1 LLYGARGF
9 YFSIDLKEMIMSKH
23 IRNRLYITMMLLV
36 LMLLSCIPQSP
47 PGNIVDGLGRQVTI
61 NAVPQRIVSLAPSN
75 TEILFALGLG
85 DKVVGDTEY
94 CNYPEA
100 AKTKP
105 KVGGFS
111 TVDIEKVVSLKP
123 DLVLATRI
131 HDKTTI
137 PALENLG
144 ITVVALAPGS
154 LNEVLDSIK
163 LVGKITGQ
171 DKEAAEL
178 IKDLG
183 ARIEEITDKTQNLS
197 PEQRPRVF
205 YVTWHDPLWTAGTG
219 TLSNDV
225 ISHAGGQNIAS
236 DISGDKTI
244 DLETVISRDPEVIIV
259 SVGMGTGEDL
269 PWQYIKSE
277 SRLKNTQAL
286 MNDRVYKIDGDLIH
300 RPGPRVVE
308 ALEEMAQFIHPELF
322 EKFK

>member
-1 LLYGARGF
+1 
-9 YFSIDLKEMIMSKH
+9 MSKH
-23 IRNRLYITMMLLV
+23 IRNRLYITMTLLV

-85 DKVVGDTEY
+85 DKVVGVTEY

-111 TVDIEKVVSLKP
+111 TVDIEKVVSLRP
-123 DLVLATRI
+123 DLVLATQI
-131 HDKTTI
+131 HSKTII
-137 PALENLG
+137 PALEKLG
-144 ITVVALAPGS
+144 LTVVALTPSS
-154 LNEVLDSIK
+154 LTGVLDSIT

-171 DKEAAEL
+171 SKEASEL
-178 IKDLG
+178 VKDLST
-183 ARIEEITDKTQNLS
+183 RIKAIADKTQKLS
-197 PEQRPRVF
+197 PAQRPRVF
-205 YVTWHDPLWTAGTG
+205 YVTWHDPLMTAGTG

-225 ISHAGGQNIAS
+225 ISQAGGQNIAS
-236 DISGDKTI
+236 DITGDKTI
-244 DLETVISRDPEVIIV
+244 DLETVINRDPEVIIV
-259 SVGMGTGEDL
+259 SVGMGTGEDS

-286 MNDRVYKIDGDLIH
+286 LTDRVYKIDGDLIH
-300 RPGPRVVE
+300 RPGPRIVE
-308 ALEEMAQFIHPELF
+308 ALEQMAQFIHPELF
-322 EKFK
+322 K

>member
-1 LLYGARGF
+1 
-9 YFSIDLKEMIMSKH
+9 MIMSKY
-23 IRNRLYITMMLLV
+23 IRHSFYIAIALTALV
-36 LMLLSCIPQSP
+36 LLSCIPQSP
-47 PGNIVDGLGRQVTI
+47 PGNIVDGLGRKVTI
-61 NAVPQRIVSLAPSN
+61 NTVPQRIVSLAPSN

-111 TVDIEKVVSLKP
+111 TVDIEKVVSLRP
-123 DLVLATRI
+123 DLVLATQI
-131 HDKTTI
+131 HDKTII

-144 ITVVALAPGS
+144 ITVVALTPGS

-171 DKEAAEL
+171 DKEASEL
-178 IKDLG
+178 VKDLG
-183 ARIEEITDKTQNLS
+183 ARIKEITDKTQKLS
-197 PEQRPRVF
+197 SAQRPRVF

-225 ISHAGGQNIAS
+225 ISQAGGQNIAS
-236 DISGDKTI
+236 DITGDKTI
-244 DLETVISRDPEVIIV
+244 DLETVINRDPEVIIV

-286 MNDRVYKIDGDLIH
+286 LNSRAYKIDGDLIH

>member
-1 LLYGARGF
+1 MRKY
-9 YFSIDLKEMIMSKH
+9 
-23 IRNRLYITMMLLV
+23 IRHSFWIALALTTPI
-36 LMLLSCIPQSP
+36 LLSCVPQSP
-47 PGNIVDGLGRQVTI
+47 PGNIVDGLGRNITI

-75 TEILFALGLG
+75 TEILFALSLG

-111 TVDIEKVVSLKP
+111 TVDIEKVVSLRP

-144 ITVVALAPGS
+144 ITVVAFNPGS
-154 LNEVLDSIK
+154 LNDVLDSIK

-171 DKEAAEL
+171 DKEASEL
-178 IKDLG
+178 VKDLST
-183 ARIEEITDKTQNLS
+183 RIKEITDKTEKLT
-197 PEQRPRVF
+197 PDKRPRVF

-219 TLSNDV
+219 TMSNDV
-225 ISHAGGQNIAS
+225 IIQAGGQNIAS
-236 DISGDKTI
+236 DITGDKTI
-244 DLETVISRDPEVIIV
+244 DLETVINRDPEVIIV

-286 MNDRVYKIDGDLIH
+286 LNGRVYKIDGDLIH
-300 RPGPRVVE
+300 RPGPRVVD
-308 ALEEMAQFIHPELF
+308 ALGEMAQFIHPELF
-322 EKFK
+322 GNY

>member
-1 LLYGARGF
+1 
-9 YFSIDLKEMIMSKH
+9 MSQH
-23 IRNRLYITMMLLV
+23 IRYSLYIAIALIP
-36 LMLLSCIPQSP
+36 LMLLSCTPQSP
-47 PGNIVDGLGRQVTI
+47 PGNIVDGLGRKVTI
-61 NAVPQRIVSLAPSN
+61 NTVPQRIVSLAPSN

-111 TVDIEKVVSLKP
+111 TVDIEKVVSLRP

-131 HDKTTI
+131 HDKTII

-144 ITVVALAPGS
+144 ITVVALTPGS

-178 IKDLG
+178 IKNLG
-183 ARIEEITDKTQNLS
+183 TRIEEITDKTQNLS

-225 ISHAGGQNIAS
+225 ISQAGGQNIAS
-236 DISGDKTI
+236 DITGDKTI

-269 PWQYIKSE
+269 PWQYIKAE

-286 MNDRVYKIDGDLIH
+286 LNDRVYKIDGDLIH

-308 ALEEMAQFIHPELF
+308 ALEEMTQFIHPELF

>member
-1 LLYGARGF
+1 
-9 YFSIDLKEMIMSKH
+9 MSKH
-23 IRNRLYITMMLLV
+23 IRNRFYITMTLLV

-85 DKVVGDTEY
+85 DKVVGVTEY

-111 TVDIEKVVSLKP
+111 TVDIEKVVSLRP
-123 DLVLATRI
+123 DLVLATQI
-131 HDKTTI
+131 HSKTII
-137 PALENLG
+137 PALEKLG
-144 ITVVALAPGS
+144 LTVVALTPSS
-154 LNEVLDSIK
+154 LTGVLDSIT

-171 DKEAAEL
+171 SKEASEL
-178 IKDLG
+178 VKDLST
-183 ARIEEITDKTQNLS
+183 RIKSIADETQKLS
-197 PEQRPRVF
+197 HAQRPRVF
-205 YVTWHDPLWTAGTG
+205 YVTWHDPLMTAGTG

-225 ISHAGGQNIAS
+225 ISQAGGQNIAS
-236 DISGDKTI
+236 DITGDKTI
-244 DLETVISRDPEVIIV
+244 DLETVINRDPEVIIV
-259 SVGMGTGEDL
+259 SVGMGTGEDS

-286 MNDRVYKIDGDLIH
+286 LTDRVYKIDGDLIH
-300 RPGPRVVE
+300 RPGPRIVE
-308 ALEEMAQFIHPELF
+308 ALEQMAQFIHPELF
-322 EKFK
+322 ERIQ

>member
-1 LLYGARGF
+1 
-9 YFSIDLKEMIMSKH
+9 MSKH
-23 IRNRLYITMMLLV
+23 IRNRFYITMTLLV

-47 PGNIVDGLGRQVTI
+47 SGNIVDGLGRKIMI

-85 DKVVGDTEY
+85 YKVVGVTEY

-111 TVDIEKVVSLKP
+111 TVDIEKVVSLRP
-123 DLVLATRI
+123 DLVLATQI
-131 HDKTTI
+131 HSKTII
-137 PALENLG
+137 PALEKLG
-144 ITVVALAPGS
+144 LTVVALTPSS
-154 LNEVLDSIK
+154 LTGVLDSIT

-171 DKEAAEL
+171 DKQASEL
-178 IKDLG
+178 VKDLSTQIK
-183 ARIEEITDKTQNLS
+183 AIADKTQKLS
-197 PEQRPRVF
+197 TDQRPRVF
-205 YVTWHDPLWTAGTG
+205 YVTWHDPLMTAGTG

-225 ISHAGGQNIAS
+225 ISQAGGQNIAS
-236 DISGDKTI
+236 DITGDKTI
-244 DLETVISRDPEVIIV
+244 DLETVINRDPEVIIV

-286 MNDRVYKIDGDLIH
+286 LTDRVYKIDGDLIH
-300 RPGPRVVE
+300 RPGPRIVE
-308 ALEEMAQFIHPELF
+308 ALKQMAQFIHPETF
-322 EKFK
+322 GQSK

>member
-1 LLYGARGF
+1 
-9 YFSIDLKEMIMSKH
+9 MSKH
-23 IRNRLYITMMLLV
+23 IRNRLYITMTLLV

-85 DKVVGDTEY
+85 DKIVGVTEY

-111 TVDIEKVVSLKP
+111 TVDIEKVVSLRP
-123 DLVLATRI
+123 DLVLATQI
-131 HDKTTI
+131 HSKTII
-137 PALENLG
+137 PALEKLG
-144 ITVVALAPGS
+144 LTVVALTPSS
-154 LNEVLDSIK
+154 LTGVLDSIT

-171 DKEAAEL
+171 DKQASEL
-178 IKDLG
+178 IKGLST
-183 ARIEEITDKTQNLS
+183 RIKSIADETQKLS
-197 PEQRPRVF
+197 PAQRPRVF
-205 YVTWHDPLWTAGTG
+205 YVTWHDPLMTTGTG

-225 ISHAGGQNIAS
+225 ISQAGGQNIAS

-244 DLETVISRDPEVIIV
+244 DLETVINRDPEVIIV

-286 MNDRVYKIDGDLIH
+286 LTDRVYKIDGDLIH
-300 RPGPRVVE
+300 RPGPRIVE
-308 ALEEMAQFIHPELF
+308 ALEQMAQFIHPELF
-322 EKFK
+322 GQIK

>member
-1 LLYGARGF
+1 
-9 YFSIDLKEMIMSKH
+9 MSQH
-23 IRNRLYITMMLLV
+23 IRYSFYIATALIS
-36 LMLLSCIPQSP
+36 LMLLGCTPQHP
-47 PGNIVDGLGRQVTI
+47 AGNIVDGLGRQVTI
-61 NAVPQRIVSLAPSN
+61 SAIPQRIVSLAPSN

-100 AKTKP
+100 AKTKT

-111 TVDIEKVVSLKP
+111 TVDVEKVVSLSP

-178 IKDLG
+178 TNNLG
-183 ARIEEITDKTQNLS
+183 TRIAAVVDKTQKLPAN
-197 PEQRPRVF
+197 QRPRVF
-205 YVTWHDPLWTAGTG
+205 YVTWHDPLWTAGAG
-219 TLSNDV
+219 TLADDV
-225 ISHAGGQNIAS
+225 IRQAGGQNIAS
-236 DISGDKTI
+236 DLTGDKTI

-259 SVGMGTGEDL
+259 SVGMGTGQDL

-277 SRLKNTQAL
+277 SRLENTQAL
-286 MNDRVYKIDGDLIH
+286 LNGRVYKIDGDLIH
-300 RPGPRVVE
+300 RPGPRVVD
-308 ALEEMAQFIHPELF
+308 ALEQMSQFIHPELF
-322 EKFK
+322 GQSK

>member
-1 LLYGARGF
+1 
-9 YFSIDLKEMIMSKH
+9 MSKY
-23 IRNRLYITMMLLV
+23 IRHSFYIAIALTALV
-36 LMLLSCIPQSP
+36 LLSCIPQSP
-47 PGNIVDGLGRQVTI
+47 PGNIVDGLGRKVTI
-61 NAVPQRIVSLAPSN
+61 NTVPQRIVSLAPSN

-111 TVDIEKVVSLKP
+111 TVDIEKVVSLRP

-131 HDKTTI
+131 HDKTII

-144 ITVVALAPGS
+144 ITVVALTPGS
-154 LNEVLDSIK
+154 LNDVLDSIK
-163 LVGKITGQ
+163 LVGEITGQ
-171 DKEAAEL
+171 DKVASEL
-178 IKDLG
+178 VKDLS
-183 ARIEEITDKTQNLS
+183 ARIKEIADKTQKLS
-197 PEQRPRVF
+197 SAQRPRVF

-225 ISHAGGQNIAS
+225 ISQAGGQNIAS
-236 DISGDKTI
+236 DITGDKTI
-244 DLETVISRDPEVIIV
+244 DLETVINRDPEVIIV

-286 MNDRVYKIDGDLIH
+286 LNSRVYKIDGDLID

>member
-1 LLYGARGF
+1 
-9 YFSIDLKEMIMSKH
+9 MSKH
-23 IRNRLYITMMLLV
+23 IRNRLYITMTLLV

-111 TVDIEKVVSLKP
+111 TVDVEKVVSLRP
-123 DLVLATRI
+123 DLVLATQI
-131 HDKTTI
+131 HSKTII
-137 PALENLG
+137 PALEKLG
-144 ITVVALAPGS
+144 LTVVALTPSS
-154 LNEVLDSIK
+154 LTGVLDSVT

-171 DKEAAEL
+171 DKQASEL
-178 IKDLG
+178 VKDLST
-183 ARIEEITDKTQNLS
+183 RIKAIADKTQKLS
-197 PEQRPRVF
+197 PAQRPRVF

-225 ISHAGGQNIAS
+225 ISQAGGQNIAS

-244 DLETVISRDPEVIIV
+244 DLETVINRDPEVIIV

-286 MNDRVYKIDGDLIH
+286 LTDRVYKIDGDLIH
-300 RPGPRVVE
+300 RPGPRIVE
-308 ALEEMAQFIHPELF
+308 ALEQIAQFIHPELF
-322 EKFK
+322 GQSK

>member
-1 LLYGARGF
+1 
-9 YFSIDLKEMIMSKH
+9 M
-23 IRNRLYITMMLLV
+23 
-36 LMLLSCIPQSP
+36 
-47 PGNIVDGLGRQVTI
+47 I

-85 DKVVGDTEY
+85 DKVVGVTEY

-111 TVDIEKVVSLKP
+111 TVDIEKVVSLRP
-123 DLVLATRI
+123 DLVLATQI
-131 HDKTTI
+131 HSKTII
-137 PALENLG
+137 PALEKLG
-144 ITVVALAPGS
+144 LTVVALTPSS
-154 LNEVLDSIK
+154 LTGVLDSIT

-171 DKEAAEL
+171 DKQASEL
-178 IKDLG
+178 IKDLST
-183 ARIEEITDKTQNLS
+183 RIKAIADETQKLS
-197 PEQRPRVF
+197 TAQRPRVF

-225 ISHAGGQNIAS
+225 ISQAGGQNIAS

-244 DLETVISRDPEVIIV
+244 DLETVINRDPEVIIV
-259 SVGMGTGEDL
+259 SVGMGTGKDL

-286 MNDRVYKIDGDLIH
+286 LTDRVYKIDGDLIH
-300 RPGPRVVE
+300 RPGPRIVE
-308 ALEEMAQFIHPELF
+308 ALEQMAQFIHPELF
-322 EKFK
+322 GQIK

>member
-1 LLYGARGF
+1 
-9 YFSIDLKEMIMSKH
+9 MMSKY
-23 IRNRLYITMMLLV
+23 IRHSFYIAIALSALV
-36 LMLLSCIPQSP
+36 LLSCIPQSP
-47 PGNIVDGLGRQVTI
+47 PGNIVDGLGRKVTI
-61 NAVPQRIVSLAPSN
+61 NTVPQRIVSLAPSN

-111 TVDIEKVVSLKP
+111 TVDIEKVVSLRP

-131 HDKTTI
+131 HDKTII

-144 ITVVALAPGS
+144 ITVVALTPGS
-154 LNEVLDSIK
+154 LNDVLDSIK

-171 DKEAAEL
+171 DKEASEL
-178 IKDLG
+178 VKDLS
-183 ARIEEITDKTQNLS
+183 ARIKEITDKTQNLS

-225 ISHAGGQNIAS
+225 ISQAGGQNIAS
-236 DISGDKTI
+236 DITGDKTI
-244 DLETVISRDPEVIIV
+244 DLETVINRDPEVIIV

-277 SRLKNTQAL
+277 SRLKNTHAL
-286 MNDRVYKIDGDLIH
+286 LNSRVYKIDGDLID

-308 ALEEMAQFIHPELF
+308 ALEQIAQFIHPELF
-322 EKFK
+322 K

>member
-1 LLYGARGF
+1 
-9 YFSIDLKEMIMSKH
+9 LKEIIMSKY
-23 IRNRLYITMMLLV
+23 IRHSFYIAIALTALV
-36 LMLLSCIPQSP
+36 LLSCIPQSP
-47 PGNIVDGLGRQVTI
+47 PGNIVDGLGRKVTI
-61 NAVPQRIVSLAPSN
+61 NTVPQRIVSLAPSN

-111 TVDIEKVVSLKP
+111 TVDIEKVVSLRP
-123 DLVLATRI
+123 DLVLATQI
-131 HDKTTI
+131 HDKTII

-144 ITVVALAPGS
+144 ITVVALTPGS

-171 DKEAAEL
+171 DKEASEL
-178 IKDLG
+178 VKDLG
-183 ARIEEITDKTQNLS
+183 ARIKEITDKTQKLS
-197 PEQRPRVF
+197 SAQRPRVF

-225 ISHAGGQNIAS
+225 ISQAGGQNIAS
-236 DISGDKTI
+236 DITGDKTI
-244 DLETVISRDPEVIIV
+244 DLETVINRDPEVIIV

-286 MNDRVYKIDGDLIH
+286 LNSRAYKIDGDLIH

>member
-1 LLYGARGF
+1 
-9 YFSIDLKEMIMSKH
+9 MSKH
-23 IRNRLYITMMLLV
+23 IRNRLYITMTLLV

-47 PGNIVDGLGRQVTI
+47 PGNIVDGLGRKIMI

-85 DKVVGDTEY
+85 DKVVGVTEY

-111 TVDIEKVVSLKP
+111 TVDIEKVVSLRP
-123 DLVLATRI
+123 DLVLATQI
-131 HDKTTI
+131 HSKTII
-137 PALENLG
+137 PALEKLG
-144 ITVVALAPGS
+144 LTVVALTPSS
-154 LNEVLDSIK
+154 LTGVLDSIT

-171 DKEAAEL
+171 SKEASEL
-178 IKDLG
+178 IKDLST
-183 ARIEEITDKTQNLS
+183 RIKAIADKTQKLS
-197 PEQRPRVF
+197 PAQRPRVF

-225 ISHAGGQNIAS
+225 ISQAGGQNIAS

-244 DLETVISRDPEVIIV
+244 DLETVINRDPEVIIV
-259 SVGMGTGEDL
+259 SVGMGTGEDS

-286 MNDRVYKIDGDLIH
+286 LTGRVYKIDGDLIH
-300 RPGPRVVE
+300 RPGPRIVE
-308 ALEEMAQFIHPELF
+308 ALEQMAQFIHPELF
-322 EKFK
+322 GQSK

>member
-1 LLYGARGF
+1 MRQ
-9 YFSIDLKEMIMSKH
+9 H
-23 IRNRLYITMMLLV
+23 IRYSLYIAMALIP
-36 LMLLSCIPQSP
+36 LMILSCTPQP
-47 PGNIVDGLGRQVTI
+47 PAGNIVDGLGRQVTI
-61 NAVPQRIVSLAPSN
+61 NTIPQRIVSLAPSN

-111 TVDIEKVVSLKP
+111 TVDVEKVVSLRP
-123 DLVLATRI
+123 DLVLATQI

-144 ITVVALAPGS
+144 ITVVALSPHS
-154 LNEVLDSIK
+154 LNEVLDNIK

-178 IKDLG
+178 IKNLSG
-183 ARIEEITDKTQNLS
+183 RIEAIVDKTQKLPAN
-197 PEQRPRVF
+197 QRPRVF

-219 TLSNDV
+219 TLTNDV
-225 ISHAGGQNIAS
+225 INQAGGQNIAS
-236 DISGDKTI
+236 DITGDKTI
-244 DLETVISRDPEVIIV
+244 DLETVINRDPEIIV
-259 SVGMGTGEDL
+259 ASVGMGTGEDL

-286 MNDRVYKIDGDLIH
+286 LNGRVYKIDGDLID

-308 ALEEMAQFIHPELF
+308 ALEQMAQFIHPELF
-322 EKFK
+322 GQVK

>member
-1 LLYGARGF
+1 
-9 YFSIDLKEMIMSKH
+9 MSKY
-23 IRNRLYITMMLLV
+23 IRFSFYIAIALSTLIS
-36 LMLLSCIPQSP
+36 LSCVQQSP
-47 PGNIVDGLGRQVTI
+47 PGNIVDGLGRKVTI

-94 CNYPEA
+94 CNYPET

-111 TVDIEKVVSLKP
+111 TVDIEKVVSLRP

-131 HDKTTI
+131 HDKTII

-144 ITVVALAPGS
+144 ITVVALTPHS
-154 LNEVLDSIK
+154 LSEVLDSIK

-171 DKEAAEL
+171 DKEASAL
-178 IKDLG
+178 VKDLNT
-183 ARIEEITDKTQNLS
+183 RIKEITDKTEKLS
-197 PEQRPRVF
+197 SGQRPRVF
-205 YVTWHDPLWTAGTG
+205 YVTWHDPLWTAGPG
-219 TLSNDV
+219 TISSDV
-225 ISHAGGQNIAS
+225 ISLAGGQNIAS
-236 DISGDKTI
+236 DITGDKTI
-244 DLETVISRDPEVIIV
+244 DLETIINRDPEVIIV

-286 MNDRVYKIDGDLIH
+286 LNSRVYKIDGDLIN
-300 RPGPRVVE
+300 RPGPRIVE
-308 ALEEMAQFIHPELF
+308 ALKQMAQFIHPELF
-322 EKFK
+322 GQPNEYLPSK